1 MTEHMTEVAT
11 QQAGSRD
18 SDSSVQPALE
28 VYDLK
33 KSFGPVEAV
42 AGVSFSLMPGEVTAL
57 VGDNGAGKS
66 TIVSM
71 LAGVRQPDSGRIVV
85 GGETVAFGNPFDAQM
100 HGIATV
106 FQDLA
111 LIDVRDV
118 AANLHLGQEPR
129 KLGIFVNRRAM
140 LDEARKVID
149 RLQVNLPS
157 ARAAV
162 GDLSGGQRQAVAIA
176 RAVLRGGTVM
186 LMDEPTAAL
195 GVRESGKVDALIRQ
209 LRAEGVAVLL
219 ISHNIAGVFD
229 IADRVIVLRH
239 GRLVADLSVA
249 DTTHEEVVSLIVGAR
264 KEWT

>member
-1 MTEHMTEVAT
+1 M
-11 QQAGSRD
+11 
-18 SDSSVQPALE
+18 
-28 VYDLK
+28 
-33 KSFGPVEAV
+33 
-42 AGVSFSLMPGEVTAL
+42 SFSLMPGEVTAL

-71 LAGVRQPDSGRIVV
+71 LAGVRQPDSGTIVI
-85 GGETVAFGNPFDAQM
+85 GGKPVEFHRPFDAQV

-129 KLGIFVNRRAM
+129 KFGIFVNRRAM

-195 GVRESGKVDALIRQ
+195 GVRESAKVDALIRH
-209 LRAEGVAVLL
+209 LRVEGVAVLL

-239 GRLVADLSVA
+239 GLLVADLRVSG
-249 DTTHEEVVSLIVGAR
+249 TSHEEVVSLIVGAR
-264 KEWT
+264 KEWM